1 MVGPGHPVP
10 WIRPDREPSEG
21 HGISPHWKLPGQL
34 VHTEGVT
41 CWGLGGKPRLRKA
54 QRSRG
59 PSCVAGWGQRPG
71 QGAPRMGF
79 RSGPR
84 KTPP

>member
-34 VHTEGVT
+34 VHRGGHMLGARREAAAEEG
-41 CWGLGGKPRLRKA
+41 A
-54 QRSRG
+54 E
-59 PSCVAGWGQRPG
+59 VARPVLCRRVG
-71 QGAPRMGF
+71 TAPRT
-79 RSGPR
+79 RR
-84 KTPP
+84 PPHGV